1 MVAGVDFE
9 VPDYG
14 EFEALAISVHGNIK
28 AIAKK
33 LSVTPVTIYR
43 HFKKDPE
50 LKCIV
55 DEAREYNSFFDLDLA
70 EHVNRY
76 NMTNFMNEPSIAQ
89 RAAEYTIDRKG
100 RDRGWIKED
109 TREQSTNDENIRIT
123 LSLSKDNAKLRQ
135 KLQEMKSKYEPE
147 TGTEYIR
154 SDEEAQHL
162 VRSGEEREDLL

>member
-14 EFEALAISVHGNIK
+14 EFEVLAISVHGNIK

-76 NMTNFMNEPSIAQ
+76 NMTNFINEPAIAQ
-89 RAAEYTIDRKG
+89 RAAEYTLDRKG
-100 RDRGWIKED
+100 RTRGWIKKED
-109 TREQSTNDENIRIT
+109 DKENVSSDTLEKFTNLMDLISDSQESVSNESTLNMAD
-123 LSLSKDNAKLRQ
+123 SKIISADKSKLDTGDDNA
-135 KLQEMKSKYEPE
+135 
-147 TGTEYIR
+147 
-154 SDEEAQHL
+154 
-162 VRSGEEREDLL
+162 